1 MTISDKLLY
10 LSVMKVPKH
19 PTLIRRMRD
28 ARVRKLAQVG
38 PLLAGSLV
46 RIAKHCGRPGCHC
59 QTGDK
64 HVGWY
69 LTRSVKGKTQTT
81 YVPIDMRKEVQG
93 WINEHRRLKQLIAEI
108 SELNRALI
116 RTHVSHRQ
124 RRGTRP

>member
-1 MTISDKLLY
+1 MR
-10 LSVMKVPKH
+10 VPDN

-28 ARVRKLAQVG
+28 ARVKKLAAERPV
-38 PLLAGSLV
+38 LTGSLV

-59 QTGDK
+59 QTGEK

-69 LTRSVKGKTQTT
+69 LTRPVKGKTQTT
-81 YVPIDMRKEVQG
+81 YVPQEMLEEVQG
-93 WINEHRRLKQLIAEI
+93 WTREYRRLKRLVAEI

-116 RTHVSHRQ
+116 RAYVTERR